1 MFTKWLKVNDWKRT
15 ESYTVG
21 LQQYSSTMTM
31 IGKASKNTLRMQY
44 TTVTELIHNDCFK
57 KMMPQFLSNYFPYLH
72 E

>member
-1 MFTKWLKVNDWKRT
+1 M
-15 ESYTVG
+15 
-21 LQQYSSTMTM
+21 TMT
-31 IGKASKNTLRMQY
+31 GKASKNTLRMQY